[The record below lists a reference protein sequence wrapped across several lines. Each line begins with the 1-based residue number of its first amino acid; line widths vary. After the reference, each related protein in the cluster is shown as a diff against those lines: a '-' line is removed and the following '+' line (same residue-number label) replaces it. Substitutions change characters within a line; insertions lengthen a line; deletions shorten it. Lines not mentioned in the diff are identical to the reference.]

1 MLLRRRLE
9 AMEPATRIITSQ
21 LIIQMAN
28 QKEYCM
34 KLGVRDKTQVVD
46 TDNNLHHKKGGN
58 HYGMV
63 NT

>member
-1 MLLRRRLE
+1 
-9 AMEPATRIITSQ
+9 MEPATRIITSQ
-21 LIIQMAN
+21 LIIQIAN